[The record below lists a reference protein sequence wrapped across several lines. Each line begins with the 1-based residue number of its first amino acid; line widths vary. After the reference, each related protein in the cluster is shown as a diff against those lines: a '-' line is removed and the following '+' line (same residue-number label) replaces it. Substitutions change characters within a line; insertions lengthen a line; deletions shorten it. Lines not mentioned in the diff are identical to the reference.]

1 MLEAG
6 GMRPFPPGFTSTAVT
21 RDGSSTAAAT
31 FEHSSCSIPKI
42 LHQTWKT
49 KEIPFSLSK
58 YVRSWID
65 VGGAASP
72 RPSPRASPR
81 SSSNK
86 QWDYFF
92 WTDQLNRH
100 LIATRFPQWLALW
113 DDLPESIMRADMVRY
128 FIFYIPFIHNNN
140 DTTST

>member
-1 MLEAG
+1 MSG
-6 GMRPFPPGFTSTAVT
+6 
-21 RDGSSTAAAT
+21 
-31 FEHSSCSIPKI
+31 IPKI